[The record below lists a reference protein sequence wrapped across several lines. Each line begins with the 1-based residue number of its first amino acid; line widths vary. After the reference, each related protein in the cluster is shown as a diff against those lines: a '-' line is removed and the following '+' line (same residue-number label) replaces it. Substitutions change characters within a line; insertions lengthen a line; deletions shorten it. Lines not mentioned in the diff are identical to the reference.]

1 MSILSVMSD
10 EMGNYTVSSISP
22 ISASIEMLEK
32 SFPFTFYTMLIV
44 FIIGIISIIGFIY
57 KKIYPMIK
65 KHMEEKHYDK
75 VKNQI
80 QKIIDEQQDKLDSE
94 QKIEQPGYM

>member
-22 ISASIEMLEK
+22 ISASIEMLE
-32 SFPFTFYTMLIV
+32 SASPFTFYTMLIV

-57 KKIYPMIK
+57 KKIYPRIK
-65 KHMEEKHYDK
+65 KYIEEKHYDK

-80 QKIIDEQQDKLDSE
+80 QKIIDEQQDKIDSE